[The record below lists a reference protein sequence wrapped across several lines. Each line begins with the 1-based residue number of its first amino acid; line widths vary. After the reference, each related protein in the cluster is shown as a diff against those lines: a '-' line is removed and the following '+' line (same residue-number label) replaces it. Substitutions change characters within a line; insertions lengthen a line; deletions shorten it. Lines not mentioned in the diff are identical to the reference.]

1 MIKYFLKRVIFAF
14 ISLFIIVTVV
24 YFLTSL
30 LPYLPQGFNKNIHE
44 TDQEY
49 YQRLAQIGLGPYG
62 KSVVQRWWE
71 YISGIFHG
79 DFGMYFANQ
88 TNNIPELFFNRV
100 PFTFLISFIALIISI
115 ILGLVFG
122 TICAFY
128 RGSWIDILLNVLSTI
143 FISIPSFIFALML
156 IKIGGATGIPIIF
169 IQPGNNDYTLEGML
183 KSMILPVLS
192 LSFGVAAFLTYFIRN
207 ELVEV
212 MNQDYIKTAKSKGQS
227 TFKILIKHMYRNVG
241 IPLVSAIAPQFI
253 GILSGSLIIERFFG
267 VTGPANLLVSGLL
280 NGEINLVLFNIVFF
294 GLIYFILDIL
304 MDCCYPLIDPR
315 VVLVEK
321 NNFSYLNRTINWLGR
336 WNWVNNWRKILNK
349 NSIWIENNSQF
360 FNYLKNNNRF
370 DFKKKAVTLN
380 LQELLNMKVL
390 KDAND
395 FDNKRFLVIQSS
407 WYKIVINDLEG
418 GKTNG

>member
-30 LPYLPQGFNKNIHE
+30 LPYLPQGFNKNVHE
-44 TDQEY
+44 TDQDY

-100 PFTFLISFIALIISI
+100 PFTFLISFIALVISI

-143 FISIPSFIFALML
+143 FISIPSFIFALVL

-169 IQPGNNDYTLEGML
+169 IQPGNNDYTLDGML

-321 NNFSYLNRTINWLGR
+321 NNFSYLNRIINWLGR
-336 WNWVNNWRKILNK
+336 WNWVNNWRKIWNR
-349 NSIWIENNSQF
+349 NS
-360 FNYLKNNNRF
+360 
-370 DFKKKAVTLN
+370 
-380 LQELLNMKVL
+380 
-390 KDAND
+390 
-395 FDNKRFLVIQSS
+395 
-407 WYKIVINDLEG
+407 
-418 GKTNG
+418 